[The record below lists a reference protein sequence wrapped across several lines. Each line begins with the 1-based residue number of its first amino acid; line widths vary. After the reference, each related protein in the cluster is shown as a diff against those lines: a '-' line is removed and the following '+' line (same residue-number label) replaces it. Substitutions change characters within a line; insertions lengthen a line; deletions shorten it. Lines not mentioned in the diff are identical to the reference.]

1 MKNDMIHMYNIQN
14 CCKNRDVKDRLILP
28 QEFCLPQDKIRNL
41 QKVHKLGKE
50 MRWIFCRKKIRIK
63 SGNKVF
69 SKRLCDKAVSVCT
82 TGTERFGF
90 YGKRSHERKTAGIA

>member
-63 SGNKVF
+63 GVIQSIK
-69 SKRLCDKAVSVCT
+69 KD
-82 TGTERFGF
+82 FGIRQ
-90 YGKRSHERKTAGIA
+90 YPSA